1 MKNKEQNKQVIE
13 NLIRNDYKAL
23 WNKSDASPFD
33 IKDASKV
40 YLESERLTIID
51 PDFKM
56 MDKTAPTKVMDYA
69 VIIPKLAA
77 PWDMVAHGGIIEIS
91 NIQSDIYDNKA
102 FVSFDA
108 VGKMTFT
115 NNESVDL
122 QRNVTQLLE
131 NTPKGW
137 RIAYEHVS

>member
-1 MKNKEQNKQVIE
+1 MKKIQENKQAIE
-13 NLIRNDYKAL
+13 NLIQKDYKTL
-23 WNKSDASPFD
+23 WNKSETSPFN
-33 IKDASKV
+33 IKDASNV
-40 YLESERLTIID
+40 YLESEKLTIID

-56 MDKTAPTKVMDYA
+56 MDKTAPTKVIDYA
-69 VIIPKLAA
+69 KVMPQLAA
-77 PWDMVAHGGIIEIS
+77 PWDMVAHGGITEIS
-91 NIQSDIYDNKA
+91 NIQSDIYLNKA

-122 QRNVTQLLE
+122 QRNVTQFLE